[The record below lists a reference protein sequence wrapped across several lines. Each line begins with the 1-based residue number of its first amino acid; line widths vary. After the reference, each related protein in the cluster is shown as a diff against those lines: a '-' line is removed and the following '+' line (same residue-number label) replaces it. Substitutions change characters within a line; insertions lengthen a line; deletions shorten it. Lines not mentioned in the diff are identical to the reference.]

1 MAPISHAPPDAVRL
15 LLDQGFPKPTQFAIT
30 ALDQSVSVE
39 HFSDF
44 APELAQRS
52 TPDWYV
58 YCVAAEAG
66 FDALVVRDR
75 SQLDQLAEMFVL
87 SRLKNLSVV
96 TWRKGIDDPVRE
108 WGQLLAYLPQIKQR
122 CIESGGRAI
131 MLPAPSLTNQAFF
144 SPGDTVGTEARNRGI
159 SVAQVRREARTE
171 LVDWLTMNDESTDR
185 FDALLGTIV

>member
-1 MAPISHAPPDAVRL
+1 MPISHEPPDRVRL

-44 APELAQRS
+44 APELAQKS

-58 YCVAAEAG
+58 YCVAAEEG

-87 SRLKNLSVV
+87 SKLKNLSIV

-122 CIESGGRAI
+122 CVEAGGRAI
-131 MLPAPSLTNQAFF
+131 ILPAPSLTNQSLF

-159 SVAQVRREARTE
+159 SVEQVRREAQSE
-171 LVDWLTMNDESTDR
+171 IADWLAMQDEPPDR
-185 FDALLGTIV
+185 FGSLLA